1 MEEMMK
7 KWLIKIAKKNAVL
20 YRIAKKLYRSVRP
33 AAPTLYRCNDYF
45 MVYQL
50 HDPCEMEAILRH
62 YAQVRRDNT
71 RIVIV
76 VHGHTLRMHQLMRC
90 HPGVRFLSLDY
101 YEKYHKKLT
110 LPNIVLMDWQRPA
123 EEMLKYI

>member
-1 MEEMMK
+1 MK

-20 YRIAKKLYRSVRP
+20 YRIAKKLYRSQ
-33 AAPTLYRCNDYF
+33 DYF

-50 HDPCEMEAILRH
+50 HALEEMDDILQH

-71 RIVIV
+71 RIVVV
-76 VHGHTLRMHQLMRC
+76 VHGHTLDIHRLMRV

-101 YEKYHKKLT
+101 YERYHRKLT
-110 LPNIVLMDWQRPA
+110 LKNIVLMDWRRPA
-123 EEMLKYI
+123 EKMLNYI

>member
-1 MEEMMK
+1 MK

-33 AAPTLYRCNDYF
+33 AAPTLYRSQDYF

-50 HDPCEMEAILRH
+50 HALEEMDDILRH

-71 RIVIV
+71 PLCCLG
-76 VHGHTLRMHQLMRC
+76 HGPTLDIHRLMRV
-90 HPGVRFLSLDY
+90 HPGGRVLSRGY
-101 YEKYHKKLT
+101 Y
-110 LPNIVLMDWQRPA
+110 
-123 EEMLKYI
+123 

>member
-1 MEEMMK
+1 MK

-33 AAPTLYRCNDYF
+33 AAPTLYRSQDYF

-50 HDPCEMEAILRH
+50 HALEEMDDILRH

-71 RIVIV
+71 RIVVV
-76 VHGHTLRMHQLMRC
+76 VHGHTLGIHRLMRV

-101 YEKYHKKLT
+101 YERYHRKLT
-110 LPNIVLMDWQRPA
+110 LKNIVLMDWRRPA
-123 EEMLKYI
+123 EKMLNYI

>member
-1 MEEMMK
+1 MK

-76 VHGHTLRMHQLMRC
+76 VRC